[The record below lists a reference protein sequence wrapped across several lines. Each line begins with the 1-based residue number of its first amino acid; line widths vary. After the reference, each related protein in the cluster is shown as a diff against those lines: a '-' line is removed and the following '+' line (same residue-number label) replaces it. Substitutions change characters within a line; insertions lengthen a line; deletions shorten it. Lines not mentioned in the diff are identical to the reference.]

1 MTEIAAKEQSTCQ
14 GRVALV
20 TGASGGIG
28 QAIALA
34 LARAG
39 AHVSIGYYRQHE
51 RAQALS
57 RRIEALGV
65 HALPLQAD
73 LTKAAD
79 AASLVERT
87 EAALGRVD
95 ILVNNAGTALAKLL
109 IDTTLDEWEAMMAIH
124 LRGAFACTK
133 AALPGMI
140 RRRYGR
146 IINISS
152 MWGQVGAANEV
163 AYSTAKAGLIG
174 FTKALAQEVGLC
186 GITVNAVAPG
196 AIETDMLADYSPEEQ
211 ADLVARTPVGRLGT
225 PADVA
230 RVVRWLA
237 EDDSDFMTGQI
248 IAPNGG
254 IIV

>member
-1 MTEIAAKEQSTCQ
+1 MDAASEGATCQ

-39 AHVSIGYYRQHE
+39 AHVALGYFRHGE
-51 RAQALS
+51 RA
-57 RRIEALGV
+57 EALCSQVEAMGV
-65 HALPLQAD
+65 HALPLKAD
-73 LTKAAD
+73 ITNAD
-79 AASLVERT
+79 EAASLVEQT

-109 IDTTLDEWEAMMAIH
+109 LDTTPADWDAMMAVH
-124 LRGAFACTK
+124 LRGTFACTR

-140 RRRYGR
+140 RRRHGR

-174 FTKALAQEVGLC
+174 FTKALAQEMSLC

-196 AIETDMLADYSPEEQ
+196 AIDTEMLAEYTPDEQ
-211 ADLVARTPVGRLGT
+211 ADLVDRIPIGRLGT

-230 RVVRWLA
+230 RAVRWLA
-237 EDDSDFMTGQI
+237 EDGSSFMTGQI

-254 IIV
+254 IVV

>member
-1 MTEIAAKEQSTCQ
+1 MTAITSHESTCQ

-39 AHVSIGYYRQHE
+39 AHVSIGYFRRRE
-51 RAQALS
+51 RAEELCH
-57 RRIEALGV
+57 RIEALGV
-65 HALPLQAD
+65 QALPLQAD
-73 LTKAAD
+73 LTKAED
-79 AASLVERT
+79 AAGLVERT
-87 EAALGRVD
+87 EAAFGRVD
-95 ILVNNAGTALAKLL
+95 ILVNNAGIALAKLL
-109 IDTTLDEWEAMMAIH
+109 IDTTLEEWEAMMAVH
-124 LRGAFACTK
+124 LRGTFACTK

-140 RRRYGR
+140 RRRFGR

-174 FTKALAQEVGLC
+174 FTKALAQEVGMC

-196 AIETDMLADYSPEEQ
+196 VIDTEMLADYSPEER
-211 ADLVARTPVGRLGT
+211 ADLVERTPVGRLGT
-225 PADVA
+225 PDDVA
-230 RVVRWLA
+230 RIVRWLA
-237 EDDSDFMTGQI
+237 EDGSDFVTGQI

-254 IIV
+254 IVV

>member
-1 MTEIAAKEQSTCQ
+1 MTEVASHERSSCQ

-39 AHVSIGYYRQHE
+39 AHVSIGYYRHHE
-51 RAQALS
+51 RAQALC
-57 RRIEALGV
+57 RRIEGLGV
-65 HALPLQAD
+65 QALPLKAD
-73 LTKAAD
+73 LTHADD
-79 AASLVERT
+79 AAGLVERT

-95 ILVNNAGTALAKLL
+95 ILVNNAGIALAKLL

-124 LRGAFACTK
+124 LRGTFACTK

-140 RRRYGR
+140 RRRFGR

-174 FTKALAQEVGLC
+174 FTKALAQEVGMC

-196 AIETDMLADYSPEEQ
+196 VIETDMLADYGPEDR
-211 ADLVARTPVGRLGT
+211 ADLVDRTPVGRLGT
-225 PADVA
+225 PDDVA
-230 RVVRWLA
+230 RIVRWLA
-237 EDDSDFMTGQI
+237 EDASDFITGQI

-254 IIV
+254 IVV